1 MAALTI
7 EEGQSRDLPQIR
19 ALLHDAGLAADV
31 DHLVPCF
38 LVARENGR
46 VVACAALEEYAG
58 AGLLRSVAVDP
69 SHRNRG
75 LAQSLVTA
83 QIARA
88 RARGLSAVYLLTDTA
103 ADYFARHGFR
113 TIARTEVRPA
123 VLASEQFRAENCT
136 SSTVMVLEIST
147 ETTTNGGRRM
157 EA

>member
-1 MAALTI
+1 MPALTI
-7 EEGQSRDLPQIR
+7 EEGQSRDLSQIR
-19 ALLHDAGLAADV
+19 TLLHDAGLAADV

-58 AGLLRSVAVDP
+58 AGLLRSVAVDA

-75 LAQSLVTA
+75 LARSLVTA
-83 QIARA
+83 LIERA
-88 RARGLSAVYLLTDTA
+88 HSRRLAAVYLLTDTA
-103 ADYFARHGFR
+103 TAYFARHGFH
-113 TIARTEVRPA
+113 TIARTAVRPA